1 MPDKVSYHTPPRF
14 PPEATRRVRDGAARL
29 FRELG
34 LRDCARVD
42 GWYLEDGRVVFTD
55 VNIVSGMEQTS
66 FLFQQAAQV
75 RKGETSLDRRLGR
88 GAGKFSVVLV
98 RGVGALFHRWGC
110 RTRRCCGTW

>member
-1 MPDKVSYHTPPRF
+1 MSYHTPPRY
-14 PPEATRRVRDGAARL
+14 PPEATLRVRDGAARL

-42 GWYLEDGRVVFTD
+42 GWYLGDGRVVFTD

-75 RKGETSLDRRLGR
+75 RKGTSRARRLFP
-88 GAGKFSVVLV
+88 KL
-98 RGVGALFHRWGC
+98 
-110 RTRRCCGTW
+110 T